1 MTRELLIN
9 KWLNNELNPE
19 EFKAFQQLEDY
30 EDLAKLDQSIQ
41 RFKAPE
47 YMAQQE
53 LEKTLQHISTLK
65 TKKSSWLKPLIR
77 IAAVL
82 VIAFG
87 LYFYISGLD
96 TNYQTEIAQQI
107 ETVLP
112 DDSEI
117 ILNSASTLSFNKRS
131 WSKNRLVNLEGE
143 AFFKVAKGSK
153 FNVVT
158 SAGIVSVLGTEFN
171 VKQRD
176 NYFEVY
182 CFEGSVGVKTIDDT
196 QVLKPGESFRIIDGT
211 IQKITTQTAKL
222 PSWLSKESSF
232 DDVPVYLVFEEIE
245 RQYSITVNS
254 DQIDKEILF
263 NGTFTHTNL
272 ELALKS
278 ITIPLNLTYTI
289 DHEHITI
296 LRD

>member
-1 MTRELLIN
+1 MTRENLIA
-9 KWLNNELNPE
+9 KWLDNELNPE

-30 EDLAKLDQSIQ
+30 EDLVKLDQSLQ

-47 YMAQQE
+47 YNTKKE
-53 LEKTLQHISTLK
+53 LEKTLQHISILK
-65 TKKSSWLKPLIR
+65 TKKSSWLKPLMR

-87 LYFYISGLD
+87 LYLYISGLD

-107 ETVLP
+107 ETFLP
-112 DDSEI
+112 DESQI
-117 ILNSASTLSFNKRS
+117 TLNSASTLSFNKRN
-131 WSKNRLVNLEGE
+131 WNKNRLVNLEGE

-158 SAGIVSVLGTEFN
+158 TEGIVSVLGTEFN

-182 CFEGSVGVKTIDDT
+182 CFEGSVGVETLNDNQI
-196 QVLKPGESFRIIDGT
+196 LKSGESFRVIDGNT
-211 IQKITTQTAKL
+211 QIITKGNLQL
-222 PSWLSKESSF
+222 PSWLSKESTF
-232 DDVPVYLVFEEIE
+232 NNVPVYLVFAELE
-245 RQYSITVNS
+245 RQYNVTINS
-254 DQIDKEILF
+254 NQIEKTLLF
-263 NGTFTHTNL
+263 NGTFPHTNL

-278 ITIPLNLTYTI
+278 ITIPLNLTYKI
-289 DHEHITI
+289 DDELITI

>member
-19 EFKAFQQLEDY
+19 EFEAFQQLEDY
-30 EDLAKLDQSIQ
+30 DDLVKLDQSVQ

-47 YMAQQE
+47 YNSEVELASILQQ
-53 LEKTLQHISTLK
+53 LERLK
-65 TKKSSWLKPLIR
+65 TKKTNWLKPIMR
-77 IAAVL
+77 VAAIL

-87 LYFYISGLD
+87 LYFYVASLD
-96 TNYQTEIAQQI
+96 TNYQTDIAQQI
-107 ETVLP
+107 ETLLP
-112 DDSEI
+112 DDSQI
-117 ILNSASTLSFNKRS
+117 ILNAASTLSYNKKS
-131 WSKNRLVNLEGE
+131 WNKNRIVILEGE

-158 SAGIVSVLGTEFN
+158 SDGIVSVLGTEFN

-182 CFEGSVGVKTIDDT
+182 CFEGSVAVETLDAT
-196 QVLKPGESFRIIDGT
+196 QVLKPGESFRVIDGN
-211 IQKITTQTAKL
+211 IEKISTQTVQL
-222 PSWLSKESSF
+222 PTWLSKESSF

-245 RQYSITVNS
+245 RQFNITINS
-254 DQIDKEILF
+254 SQIEKTLLF
-263 NGTFTHTNL
+263 NGAFTHTNL

-278 ITIPLNLTYTI
+278 ITIPLNLTYKI
-289 DHEHITI
+289 DNEKITI

>member
-9 KWLNNELNPE
+9 KWLDNALNPE

-30 EDLAKLDQSIQ
+30 EDLVKLDQSIK

-47 YMAQQE
+47 YNADQE
-53 LEKTLQHISTLK
+53 LEKTLQHLHSLK
-65 TKKSSWLKPLIR
+65 TKEYNWLKPLMR
-77 IAAVL
+77 IAAIL

-87 LYFYISGLD
+87 LYFYIAGLD
-96 TNYQTEIAQQI
+96 TNYQTEVAQQI
-107 ETVLP
+107 KTVLP
-112 DDSEI
+112 DDSQI
-117 ILNSASTLSFNKRS
+117 TLNSASTLSFNKRS
-131 WSKNRLVNLEGE
+131 WHKNRLVNLKGE
-143 AFFKVAKGSK
+143 AFFKVSKGSK

-171 VKQRD
+171 VKQRE

-182 CFEGSVGVKTIDDT
+182 CFEGSVGVETIDDT
-196 QVLKPGESFRIIDGT
+196 QVLKPGESFQIIDGI
-211 IQKITTQTAKL
+211 IQKINNETTQL

-232 DDVPVYLVFEEIE
+232 DDVPVYLVFEELT
-245 RQYSITVNS
+245 RQYNVFINS
-254 DQIDKEILF
+254 DQIEKTLLF

-278 ITIPLNLTYTI
+278 ITIPLNLTYKI
-289 DHEHITI
+289 DNKQITI

>member
-1 MTRELLIN
+1 MTRELLIS
-9 KWLNNELNPE
+9 KWLDNNLNPE

-30 EDLAKLDQSIQ
+30 EDLVKLDRSIQ

-47 YMAQQE
+47 YNAQQE
-53 LEKTLQHISTLK
+53 LEKTLHHIRTLK
-65 TKKSSWLKPLIR
+65 TKESSWLKPLMR

-87 LYFYISGLD
+87 LYYYISGLD

-107 ETVLP
+107 ETLLP
-112 DDSEI
+112 DESEI
-117 ILNSASTLSFNKRS
+117 ILNSASTLSFNKRN

-153 FNVVT
+153 FKVVT

-182 CFEGSVGVKTIDDT
+182 CFEGLVGVETIGET

-211 IQKITTQTAKL
+211 IKKITNESAQL
-222 PSWLSKESSF
+222 PTWLSKESSF

-245 RQYSITVNS
+245 RQYSITINS
-254 DQIDKEILF
+254 DQIEKTLLF

-289 DHEHITI
+289 DNEQITI